1 VQEAVIVPAKRQLRD
16 SRVNQVS
23 IELHPVGLGFE
34 QRPILG
40 GHERKHRRAGAQAQ
54 HHDVA
59 GQLALDPSF
68 GIPGMAWFYR
78 RTRSGRR
85 WRRGCLRTAIPGM
98 AWFYRRTRS
107 GRRWRRGCLRTAIP
121 GMAWFYRRT
130 RSGRRWRRG
139 SLRTDLAQP
148 QAGLREAE
156 QLGVDRLDLAG
167 RDRLEIT
174 PRLERG
180 GRAHVEQ

>member
-1 VQEAVIVPAKRQLRD
+1 
-16 SRVNQVS
+16 
-23 IELHPVGLGFE
+23 
-34 QRPILG
+34 
-40 GHERKHRRAGAQAQ
+40 
-54 HHDVA
+54 
-59 GQLALDPSF
+59 
-68 GIPGMAWFYR
+68 
-78 RTRSGRR
+78 
-85 WRRGCLRTAIPGM
+85 
-98 AWFYRRTRS
+98 TRS

-180 GRAHVEQ
+180 GRAHVEQHRMLGPKPTQALDPRGSATERGAARLQPKHLAHRRPKPRDHRAQTLVQERLAATGVSPA